1 MKTSKNESVIDLED
15 CGTPK
20 SAEDANGL
28 AICYLFKF
36 VEALGRTI
44 LVFGGS
50 TQLLMSIQTA
60 GIELH
65 NKWLCEM

>member
-1 MKTSKNESVIDLED
+1 VKTSKMESVIDLKD

-20 SAEDANGL
+20 SAEDANVL
-28 AICYLFKF
+28 AICYLLKV
-36 VEALGRTI
+36 VEVLARII

-65 NKWLCEM
+65 N

>member
-20 SAEDANGL
+20 SADDANFL
-28 AICYLFKF
+28 AVRYLSKV
-36 VEALGRTI
+36 VEVLGRTI
-44 LVFGGS
+44 LIFGGS
-50 TQLLMSIQTA
+50 TQLLMSIQAA

-65 NKWLCEM
+65 N